1 MKKSFNIKKKIGRKN
16 VILSLVALVLIML
29 TFVSVSYSWIEEIS
43 NVELNTTN
51 GENTPL
57 HVDYKPQLK
66 SDMVIKNENTEIN
79 LADYFYE
86 GGNMHLSGCY
96 SDGENFKFPKSGSSS
111 TSNYREGTK
120 DDADTNYMTATF
132 KVTSNGAPT
141 SYWIEKI
148 GSTNF
153 FNTKNYTGDTYPTQ
167 ANVTPDPTDPR
178 VIGSSIS
185 TTSQQYLRMSITVNG
200 ATTVYAFN
208 SNGTYNTAYNTPC
221 ATKDRKPVSKYQ
233 YYEEQH
239 SNTPINSSGVG
250 YWKSNGTNSGRAN
263 QGTGGNLNGNTL
275 FTVNKDKTATVTVK
289 IWLEANSYVN
299 SVDISEINLKLTSS
313 WAKTRRIYVRDCTV
327 DEYDFGLSSARGE
340 HWLTTDTKARLY
352 FAIEDNSTPANR
364 THWLMTKI
372 GTSNYYYA
380 DIPATYAIPAV
391 YNGMEATL
399 YRCGYDDNET
409 PPEDIWNHGS
419 SHSPDI
425 NYWDKWST
433 AFPNTF
439 HDEVF
444 SVYSHDYATWD
455 TAAAK
460 YVYFVESAE
469 MRALTGKNPFAYLWD
484 QNSKYGNGQNDKIVM
499 NHDWPGTA
507 MTPLNNTTSTQGL
520 RIYGFFYSSVYDR
533 AVFND
538 GEGGTNDSIGLQT
551 QNLWLRGNGSNWE
564 RQFFDMSSLS
574 WYTQKSYLPN
584 YTQCFVV
591 NNFNQSGLNHMAS
604 IRMAYKD
611 SNYYDTN
618 NHYFMCQAYI
628 KSSGPYFF
636 RFYDQATGK
645 NWGRP
650 RNNDNTPWGE
660 WAANSGWTLR
670 DIGNSNAES
679 DLLYVNLTGNH
690 IYRFYYDCNS
700 HYAIYSDQGAQPT
713 N

>member
-153 FNTKNYTGDTYPTQ
+153 FKTKNYTGATYPTQ

-178 VIGSSIS
+178 VIG
-185 TTSQQYLRMSITVNG
+185 TSPSNASEQYMRMSITVNG

-208 SNGTYNTAYNTPC
+208 SNGTYKTAYNTSC
-221 ATKDRKPVSKYQ
+221 AAKDRKPVSKYQ

-239 SNTPINSSGVG
+239 SNTPINSNGEG
-250 YWKSNGTNSGRAN
+250 YWKSNGTNSGYAN

-289 IWLEANSYVN
+289 IWLEQNANVT

-352 FAIEDNSTPANR
+352 FAIEDKSTPADR

-455 TAAAK
+455 TATARNVK
-460 YVYFVESAE
+460 FVDSAE
-469 MRALTGKNPFAYLWD
+469 IKAVTGNHPHAYLWD
-484 QNSKYGNGQNDKIVM
+484 HNTEYGTGQNDKVVM
-499 NHDWPGTA
+499 NHEWPGTT
-507 MTPLNNTTSTQGL
+507 MTPLNDTTSSQGL
-520 RIYGFFYSSVYDR
+520 RIWAFYYSSVYDR

-538 GEGGTNDSIGLQT
+538 GVGTSNDSYGLQT
-551 QNLWLRGNGSNWE
+551 QNCWLRNDNNTQNWE
-564 RQFFDMSSLS
+564 GKYFDMACLDWFNNKSELPT
-574 WYTQKSYLPN
+574 YTQTYVIGDFTNRGHNSENTMTK
-584 YTQCFVV
+584 
-591 NNFNQSGLNHMAS
+591 
-604 IRMAYKD
+604 IRMIKKSGYC
-611 SNYYDTN
+611 NTGDTW
-618 NHYFMCQAYI
+618 FMTKVYV
-628 KSSGPYFF
+628 KSDGEYFF
-636 RFYDQATGK
+636 KIYDQGANKT
-645 NWGRP
+645 WGRP
-650 RNNDNTPWGE
+650 SGWSE
-660 WAANSGWTLR
+660 WA
-670 DIGNSNAES
+670 IGHQDTMREIGSSNAEG
-679 DLLYVNLTGNH
+679 DLIWLKNISKG
-690 IYRFYYDCNS
+690 IYRIYYDYRYGTMKIEKNS
-700 HYAIYSDQGAQPT
+700 ADNQ
-713 N
+713 